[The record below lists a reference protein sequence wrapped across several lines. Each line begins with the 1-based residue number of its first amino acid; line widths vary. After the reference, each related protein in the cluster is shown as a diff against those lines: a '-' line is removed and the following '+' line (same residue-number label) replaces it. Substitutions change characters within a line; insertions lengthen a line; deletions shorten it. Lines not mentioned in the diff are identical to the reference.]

1 MPGSRALGSRGHSGS
16 TWRDSSRARCW
27 LQYQRP
33 RRPAQRSNLTNFSDV
48 TTQGNANSPT
58 VVVDPYD
65 SQKLLAVW
73 GVDLSTLSPV
83 PFTNAVVEGAYSNNG
98 GTSWV
103 PLDVM
108 DPVLDA
114 ATIDATPPT
123 PYTQLTEPS
132 VAFDGQGNV
141 YVLVSQN
148 TGVAD
153 GARLTL
159 SKFNF
164 SNTSPITNNSSR
176 DEVVSRWLSTSD
188 SVTSPTL
195 AVDAAPSPPP
205 AGVPVDP
212 HANNVYIAWASS
224 DIHPANPN
232 VDLPYNPNRAEL
244 AVSSDGGRTFSGETI
259 ANVGPANGNIGPQQD
274 SHPQLAINQNASGQV
289 TVGWDDFGTGSTA
302 SPKFDILNSNIVPA
316 GTSNGF
322 AGSGGTINP
331 GLTGT
336 PDDTPVTTPFP
347 VTVNVP
353 NAAAVTGLTVT
364 LNVIHPTMAN
374 LSIVLQAPNNGPS
387 ITLLL
392 NQVDAAGTSNTGVG
406 ISGANLGVFGES
418 TTNPG
423 IEIGTVFDDNATRNI
438 FDPTTTGTNGVAAPA
453 IGHFQPEFGS
463 ESQDTLPGL
472 GEADTLA
479 NFVSMVACRRFRSA
493 DC

>member
-1 MPGSRALGSRGHSGS
+1 MRTGSSDILSRGHRGRNRLDARLKNARKSRPCSFDLEGLECRTLLATIPAATASG
-16 TWRDSSRARCW
+16 TAV
-27 LQYQRP
+27 
-33 RRPAQRSNLTNFSDV
+33 NLTNFNDV

-58 VVVDPYD
+58 VAVDPYD

-153 GARLTL
+153 GALTL

-164 SNTSPITNNSSR
+164 SNTSPIVTFR

-188 SVTSPTL
+188 SVISPTL
-195 AVDAAPSPPP
+195 AVDAAPTPPP
-205 AGVPVDP
+205 AGVPLDP
-212 HANNVYIAWASS
+212 HANNVYIAWASA

-274 SHPQLAINQNASGQV
+274 SHPQLAINQNASGQI

-302 SPKFDILNSNIVPA
+302 SPKFDILNSPHR
-316 GTSNGF
+316 
-322 AGSGGTINP
+322 NP
-331 GLTGT
+331 
-336 PDDTPVTTPFP
+336 
-347 VTVNVP
+347 
-353 NAAAVTGLTVT
+353 
-364 LNVIHPTMAN
+364 
-374 LSIVLQAPNNGPS
+374 
-387 ITLLL
+387 
-392 NQVDAAGTSNTGVG
+392 
-406 ISGANLGVFGES
+406 
-418 TTNPG
+418 
-423 IEIGTVFDDNATRNI
+423 
-438 FDPTTTGTNGVAAPA
+438 
-453 IGHFQPEFGS
+453 
-463 ESQDTLPGL
+463 
-472 GEADTLA
+472 
-479 NFVSMVACRRFRSA
+479 
-493 DC
+493 